1 MNNIKDDDQPIPI
14 CTDDDQSWYRVSEL
28 KIKLP
33 QVNRDAGIF
42 ANGRNRV
49 AIDIYIHAA
58 NCKGNTILVP
68 SDLLLQHV
76 WLVDYDTQEPLA
88 WNAQEKDDFTWAYID
103 KPNEFTRTPRVS
115 SLNNNEKNNEDDND
129 TKLSRITYYVY
140 CSPKAASKI
149 KQLAVL
155 VRTPAGIT
163 YTTAFGAGSDF
174 DAFVQLLA
182 IHETRYKVSDID
194 MVAKEGKEHLDKSPP
209 YAHWYQYNTY
219 VKLKRDDRYIVSLSW
234 SGDNPL
240 TGNNIPFNC
249 MHQRYHETGYNQDWD
264 FGYYYVHFIWSLGE
278 ETYVSIGNTTW
289 WDLPVDF
296 NVDIEIRQEGSEV
309 VCFTIMCA
317 LIQIDSMLHDTWL
330 GDFTIYIYDQYGNLG
345 KFLAQPRNDNDG
357 EKGKV
362 HLIDIPI

>member
-1 MNNIKDDDQPIPI
+1 MNNIKDDDQPI
-14 CTDDDQSWYRVSEL
+14 CTDDDQSWYEVSEL

-33 QVNRDAGIF
+33 QGNRDAEIF

-49 AIDIYIHAA
+49 AIDIYIQAT
-58 NCKGNTILVP
+58 NCKNNTILV
-68 SDLLLQHV
+68 SSNQLLQHV

-115 SLNNNEKNNEDDND
+115 SLNNNEDD

-140 CSPKAASKI
+140 CSPKAASQI

-155 VRTPAGIT
+155 VTTPAGKT
-163 YTTAFGAGSDF
+163 YSTAFGAESSF

-194 MVAKEGKEHLDKSPP
+194 MVAKDVKEYDDDGPP
-209 YAHWYQYNTY
+209 YAHWFQYNTY

-234 SGDNPL
+234 SRDNSL

-249 MHQRYHETGYNQDWD
+249 MHQRYHETGYHQDWNN
-264 FGYYYVHFIWSLGE
+264 GYYYVHFIWSLGE

-289 WDLPVDF
+289 WDLPINF
-296 NVDIEIRQEGSEV
+296 NVDIKIRQEGSEV
-309 VCFTIMCA
+309 VCFTVMYA
-317 LIQIDSMLHDTWL
+317 LIWIDSMLHDTWFD
-330 GDFTIYIYDQYGNLG
+330 DFTIYIHDQYGNLG
-345 KFLAQPRNDNDG
+345 EFLAQPRNDNDE
-357 EKGKV
+357 EKRKV
-362 HLIDIPI
+362 HLIDT